1 MNEEIEIAD
10 EFVIEDLETL
20 KVLTDNLRVRILRT
34 FGREPR
40 TVKEIAERLDM
51 PQAKLYYHVNML
63 EKHAIIKVVETRIVS
78 GIIEKLYS
86 VAAKSYRPGAGLLS
100 AVAPSDEQSQME
112 AMLHSVIEAAREDL
126 RHSLAKGKASLDDQ
140 ALLAQK
146 VQIAYRTLYLT
157 PDALEEFHREFEAL
171 LKRTGSQARTPAPG
185 EKAYNFFYLHF
196 PDGE

>member
-1 MNEEIEIAD
+1 MEDYEIAD

-34 FGREPR
+34 FGREAR

-78 GIIEKLYS
+78 GIIEKLYR
-86 VAAKSYRPGAGLLS
+86 VTAKSYRPGAGLLS
-100 AVAPSDEQSQME
+100 AVSPSDEQSQME
-112 AMLHSVIEAAREDL
+112 AMLQSVMEAAREDL
-126 RHSLAKGKASLDDQ
+126 RHSLSKGIASLDEQ
-140 ALLAQK
+140 APLAQK
-146 VQIAYRTLYLT
+146 VEIAYRTLYLT
-157 PDALEEFHREFEAL
+157 PEALEEFRREFEEL
-171 LKRTGSQARTPAPG
+171 LKRTGSKSRTPAPG
-185 EKAYNFFYLHF
+185 EKTYNFFYLHF

>member
-1 MNEEIEIAD
+1 MEDFEIAD

-51 PQAKLYYHVNML
+51 PHTKLYYHVNML

-86 VAAKSYRPGAGLLS
+86 VTAKSYRPGPGLLS
-100 AVAPSDEQSQME
+100 AVTPSDEQSKMD
-112 AMLHSVIEAAREDL
+112 AMVQSVMEAAREDL
-126 RHSLAKGKASLDDQ
+126 RHSLAKGTASLDRQ
-140 ALLAQK
+140 APLTQA
-146 VQIAYRTLYLT
+146 VEIAYRTLYLT
-157 PDALEEFHREFEAL
+157 PEALEEFHREFEAL
-171 LKRTGSQARTPAPG
+171 LKRTGSKSRTPAPN
-185 EKAYNFFYLHF
+185 EKIYNLFYLHF
-196 PDGE
+196 PEAE